1 MKIAMMGAGGVGGY
15 YGALL
20 ARAGQD
26 VTFIARGAHLQA
38 IREKGLQVKS
48 VHGDFAVSPAQAT
61 DNPADVGA
69 LDLVIVAVKTYH
81 TDEAAQAIKPMV
93 GPETVVA
100 SFQNGVDAAERIG
113 AVVGMEHLIG
123 GATWLS
129 AAIEAPGV
137 IAQFSQFRRIALGEF
152 NGRTTPRLQAVADA
166 LNVAGA
172 TVEVSD
178 NILKVLWTKFVFIAS
193 VSALGSLTRATFGE
207 YRSVPEARTVLTETL
222 NEVAAVARAKGVRLD
237 ADVVD
242 KTLAFI
248 DGSAP
253 GIKPSMQRDV
263 EAGRVSELES
273 MLGVVVRLG
282 AELGVPT
289 PVMRFTY
296 AMLKPGQIKAQSE
309 QVNAARLS

>member
-1 MKIAMMGAGGVGGY
+1 MKIAIMGTGGVGGY
-15 YGALL
+15 YGGLL
-20 ARAGQD
+20 AQTGQD

-38 IREKGLQVKS
+38 IREKGLQIKS
-48 VHGDFAVSPAQAT
+48 VHGDFLVSPAQAT
-61 DNPADVGA
+61 DAPAAVG
-69 LDLVIVAVKTYH
+69 LVDLVIFSTKTYH

-93 GPETVVA
+93 GKGTTVV
-100 SFQNGVDAAERIG
+100 SLQNGVDAADRIG

-137 IAQFSQFRRIALGEF
+137 IGQYSQFRRIALGEF
-152 NGRTTPRLQAVADA
+152 NGQATPRLQSVFDT
-166 LNVAGA
+166 LNATGA

-178 NILKVLWTKFVFIAS
+178 DILKVLWTKFVFIAS
-193 VSALGSLTRATFGE
+193 VSALGSLTRMPFGG
-207 YRSVPEARTVLTETL
+207 YIHIPESRAVLTEAL
-222 NEVAAVARAKGVRLD
+222 GEVAAVAAARGVALD

-273 MLGVVVRLG
+273 MLGMVVRLG
-282 AELGVPT
+282 TELGVPT
-289 PVMRFTY
+289 PVMRLAY
-296 AMLKPGQIKAQSE
+296 AVLKPGKLTAMQA
-309 QVNAARLS
+309 